1 MKRDYRR
8 ARLACALVTGALAST
23 LAACDSKTGNITLG
37 VLGLTALGASSTSS
51 EIEQIYYVGIFD
63 PQDQL
68 DPQVYRIRVHG
79 QASLLGV
86 TKFASGWV
94 PAAAVDSL
102 GTQIGFDKQT
112 NQFKITPSNGVSS
125 DAIQAQR
132 KLVMFG
138 PEGFRESPQGHRLAI
153 AMGSDPEAFFTAVN
167 TSLTEVT
174 KTLAA
179 RRDDALM
186 KSLFEELVK
195 VNSETREL
203 DGLSRELD
211 ADLGVKK

>member
-1 MKRDYRR
+1 MGFISRR
-8 ARLACALVTGALAST
+8 GAVAHVVLVAALGLT

-37 VLGLTALGASSTSS
+37 ALGITALGAGSASS

-79 QASLLGV
+79 QASLIGF

-94 PAAAVDSL
+94 PASVVDSL
-102 GTQIGFDKQT
+102 GSSIGYDKTTQ
-112 NQFKITPSNGVSS
+112 QFKVTPTNGQSS

-153 AMGSDPEAFFTAVN
+153 AMGSDPEAFFTAMN
-167 TSLTEVT
+167 TSLSEVT
-174 KTLAA
+174 RTFAA
-179 RRDDALM
+179 RRNDALM
-186 KSLFEELVK
+186 KTLFEELVK
-195 VNSETREL
+195 VNAETREL

-211 ADLGVKK
+211 ADLAVKK

>member
-1 MKRDYRR
+1 MQSLGAGMGFISRR
-8 ARLACALVTGALAST
+8 GAVAHVVLVAALGLT

-37 VLGLTALGASSTSS
+37 ALGITALGAGSASS

-79 QASLLGV
+79 QASLIGF

-94 PAAAVDSL
+94 PASVVDSL
-102 GTQIGFDKQT
+102 GSSIGYDKTTQ
-112 NQFKITPSNGVSS
+112 QFKVTPTNGQSS

-138 PEGFRESPQGHRLAI
+138 PEGFREIGRAH
-153 AMGSDPEAFFTAVN
+153 V
-167 TSLTEVT
+167 
-174 KTLAA
+174 
-179 RRDDALM
+179 
-186 KSLFEELVK
+186 
-195 VNSETREL
+195 
-203 DGLSRELD
+203 
-211 ADLGVKK
+211 